1 MRALAITI
9 VLGLASTASAAPW
22 SIELPDGYTEVP
34 GAAEAQLK
42 TMRAMPN
49 TLAVDGQI
57 YLSPDSN
64 VQLTRL
70 TWHTK
75 LTDGGSRASVVSL
88 DKGVV
93 QGAARQATKHISDQ
107 RNWIGDQLVAESI
120 DEKDGIRITQR
131 KLYSAD
137 TSGVLHVMMVI
148 CAGAAE
154 NLGTCERAQQS
165 MQLTLPNQAPLPESA
180 GKDKDLAYRIG
191 QITGVVVVLA
201 LLIWLVRKY
210 A

>member
-1 MRALAITI
+1 MRALTITV

-22 SIELPDGYTEVP
+22 SIELPDGYTEAP
-34 GAAEAQLK
+34 GAADAQLA

-49 TLAVDGQI
+49 TLDVDGQI
-57 YLSPDSN
+57 YLSPDGN

-70 TWHTK
+70 TWQTK
-75 LTDGGSRASVVSL
+75 LIHTTKAGVVSL

-107 RNWIGDQLVAESI
+107 RNWVGDQLVAESI
-120 DEKDGIRITQR
+120 DDKDGIRITQR

-137 TSGVLHVMMVI
+137 TTGVLHVLMVI

-154 NLGTCERAQQS
+154 NLSTCERAQQS
-165 MQLTLPNQAPLPESA
+165 MQLTLPNQAAIPAEST
-180 GKDKDLAYRIG
+180 GNDKDLAYRIG
-191 QITGVVVVLA
+191 QITGVVLVLA

-210 A
+210 G